1 MHVCV
6 RACVLDQTKITKEA
20 KKKIEETWNLL
31 FLRGKN
37 KVTCLSM
44 GLGGMRKL
52 CFWKAGNHGKLE
64 L

>member
-1 MHVCV
+1 MCV
-6 RACVLDQTKITKEA
+6 RACVLDHTKITKEA
-20 KKKIEETWNLL
+20 KKKNRRDMESIILE
-31 FLRGKN
+31 GKN